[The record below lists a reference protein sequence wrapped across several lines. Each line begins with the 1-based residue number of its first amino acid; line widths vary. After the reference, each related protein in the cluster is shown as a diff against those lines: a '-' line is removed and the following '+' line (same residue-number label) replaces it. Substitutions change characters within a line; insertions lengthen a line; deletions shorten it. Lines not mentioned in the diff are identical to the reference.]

1 MQRRFIACMMAGIIV
16 SATGVLAQSEPPSA
30 PAPQSLPS
38 APGAA
43 AQTPQETEPK
53 FPPIDQ
59 ANFTA
64 GSPTKDE
71 VDAFLKTSW
80 GYDSNRV
87 WEVVAIQKTAAPGV
101 SKVSALVAEKPNP
114 QMADFT
120 FLVTPDGHHLISSDQ
135 SGSIIL
141 DFAANPYANNFR
153 VLQQRANGP
162 SQGASAKQFE
172 LVEFADFQCPHCK
185 EAQPVIEKLLKDFPQ
200 AHYVFES
207 FPLVNIHPQAFKAA
221 VFGECVSQLGGS
233 DPFFKYADSVFAGQ
247 ESLAGQGAEQAL
259 RNAVTAA
266 GLDPDKVASCA
277 DSEPA
282 KNAVHASMQLAYDLN
297 VDQTP
302 WLFIDGRGLPLLEV
316 PYEQLKKII
325 EWQFSLDK

>member
-1 MQRRFIACMMAGIIV
+1 MHRRYLACMLAVAALFAAG
-16 SATGVLAQSEPPSA
+16 AFAQSEPPSA
-30 PAPQSLPS
+30 PAPQALPN
-38 APGAA
+38 APS
-43 AQTPQETEPK
+43 TPAQETEPK
-53 FPPIDQ
+53 FPAIDP
-59 ANFTA
+59 ANFTIA
-64 GSPTKDE
+64 TPTKDE
-71 VDAFLKTSW
+71 VDAFLKSSW

-101 SKVSALVAEKPNP
+101 AKVSALVAEKPNP
-114 QMADFT
+114 QLADFS

-135 SGSIIL
+135 SGYIIL

-162 SQGASAKQFE
+162 SQGVTAKQFE

-185 EAQPVIEKLLKDFPQ
+185 EAVPIVQRLLQDFPQ
-200 AHYVFES
+200 AHFVFES

-221 VFGECVSQLGGS
+221 AFGACVSQQGTA
-233 DPFFKYADSVFAGQ
+233 DAFFKYADSVFAGQ
-247 ESLAGQGAEQAL
+247 EALAGQGAEQAL

-266 GLDPDKVASCA
+266 GLDPDKVAACA
-277 DSEPA
+277 DSDAA
-282 KNAVHASMQLAYDLN
+282 KNAVHESMQLGYDLN

-302 WLFIDGRGLPLLEV
+302 WLFIDGRGLPMLEV
-316 PYEQLKKII
+316 PYDQLRKII